1 MDFRKYALA
10 VAIVLTL
17 WALWLLWLWQPER
30 QVRLHTTHFLKKVE
44 RRNWDGVR
52 EMMATDFA
60 DRWGHDQNSA
70 LEDARQVFSQFL
82 FLTIENRAAD
92 GMVLGNE
99 GETLSVVKISG
110 NGGAGAQMVM
120 ERVNGLHQPFRFTW
134 RKAGRMPWNWVLA
147 HIDQPELNIDP
158 NVSF

>member
-44 RRNWDGVR
+44 RRNWDGAR
-52 EMMATDFA
+52 EMMAADFT
-60 DRWGHDQNSA
+60 DRWEHDRNSA

-82 FLTIENRAAD
+82 FLTIENRTTY
-92 GMVLGNE
+92 GTVYGTE
-99 GETLSVVKISG
+99 GATRTVVKISG
-110 NGGAGAQMVM
+110 NGGAVAQMVM
-120 ERVNGLHQPFRFTW
+120 ERVNGLHQPFHFTW
-134 RKAGRMPWNWVLA
+134 RKSGKAPWNWELT
-147 HIDQPELNIDP
+147 HIDQPELNINP
-158 NVSF
+158 NVNF

>member
-10 VAIVLTL
+10 AAILL
-17 WALWLLWLWQPER
+17 ALGALWLLWLWQPER

-44 RRNWDGVR
+44 RQNWNAAR
-52 EMMATDFA
+52 EMMAADFT
-60 DRWGHDQNSA
+60 DRWNHNPNSA

-82 FLTIENRAAD
+82 FITVENRTDACIVHDAE
-92 GMVLGNE
+92 GN
-99 GETLSVVKISG
+99 TDTTVKISG
-110 NGGAGAQMVM
+110 NGSPVAQLVM

-134 RKAGRMPWNWVLA
+134 RKAGGAPWDWKLI

-158 NVSF
+158 DASF